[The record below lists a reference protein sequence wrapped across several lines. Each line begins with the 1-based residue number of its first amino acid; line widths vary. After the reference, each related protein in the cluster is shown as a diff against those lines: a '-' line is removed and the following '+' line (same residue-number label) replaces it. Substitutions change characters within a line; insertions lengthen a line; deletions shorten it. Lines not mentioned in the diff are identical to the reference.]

1 MRLPE
6 DAPTREPWQLAEL
19 RLLFTSAV
27 FTEGARPTAG
37 RGEAAFWLPL
47 LGLFTGA
54 RLGELAPLTAVDGR
68 CDHRRVEPGRDN
80 HNPRRPELGRRLK
93 TAGCAGASRSWA
105 HRVFAVRGRGEKQR
119 RNGCSPVPI
128 ADSRAQG
135 RLRRGLVEVVRDGLL
150 GAGLDVPVIDPVP
163 ATVKVCNQSCD
174 VETLRRHSRLEIPR
188 RRARRRAACGDCG
201 CCR

>member
-1 MRLPE
+1 LANSLPSRRSMVDVITDESSQVAIITIRE
-6 DAPTREPWQLAEL
+6 DQ
-19 RLLFTSAV
+19 
-27 FTEGARPTAG
+27 
-37 RGEAAFWLPL
+37 
-47 LGLFTGA
+47 
-54 RLGELAPLTAVDGR
+54 
-68 CDHRRVEPGRDN
+68 
-80 HNPRRPELGRRLK
+80 ELGRRLK